1 MVPAGAILSIM
12 MNPFLFPHRD
22 HWFSRREAL
31 RDQDRKDEVEL
42 LADVL
47 RSEPDADKAGG
58 DAPEQGPLRQPPD
71 EPGR

>member
-1 MVPAGAILSIM
+1 MIPAGASLSIM

-22 HWFSRREAL
+22 HWFSRREAW